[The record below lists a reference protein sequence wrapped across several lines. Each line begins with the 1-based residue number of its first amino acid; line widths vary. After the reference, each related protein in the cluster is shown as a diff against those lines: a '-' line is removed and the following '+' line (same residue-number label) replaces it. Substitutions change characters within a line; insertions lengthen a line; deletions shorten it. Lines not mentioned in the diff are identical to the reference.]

1 MWKCEGLSIL
11 PSLGG
16 RDGEGVVNAVTQ
28 ETLGAID
35 PTRMGEEAVLS
46 WLSDMEIIIESQ
58 KNGMA

>member
-1 MWKCEGLSIL
+1 M

-35 PTRMGEEAVLS
+35 PTWMGEEAVLS

-58 KNGMA
+58 KN